1 MNRQTEL
8 RLEAEFDILN
18 ATQVHE
24 ESRPGYGVRFL
35 DAVETCID
43 AIASEPLS
51 FPEVEDG
58 VRKALL
64 RKFRYAVYFRI
75 IDDDTIDV
83 LAVVHHHQHD
93 DTWRDR

>member
-1 MNRQTEL
+1 MKRHPEL

-24 ESRPGYGVRFL
+24 ESRPGYGARFL
-35 DAVETCID
+35 DAVETCLD
-43 AIASEPLS
+43 AIAGEPLA
-51 FPEVEDG
+51 FPEVDDG

-83 LAVVHHHQHD
+83 LAVVHHHQHH
-93 DTWRDR
+93 DTWRER